1 MKPRI
6 ALLGLPPASTGK
18 LNIWV
23 FADPVG
29 SSFGREIYRANND
42 ESGKILDYVFSDI
55 EIGCTITIL
64 IMSSGICEYS
74 HALRF
79 NGADIS
85 HVPNFRKET
94 DTTEHDVSTDW
105 DSDLWRKWNASKQ
118 HEDGLAVEKQYLMSR
133 TISIAPIWESYY
145 SDSNIDYF
153 EKFQK
158 LWIGLNA
165 YATHWSTESQDKTR
179 ILALVNSDL
188 RQEFHRTLSRGS
200 SQKSAEKWI
209 KLQQATGL
217 NMTSDIVRDEI
228 ATTCS
233 SLDFLEQAK
242 SAIGTFSDIAEQLQ
256 GLVFLDSEAGKE
268 IFRNVFLKYHEFMA
282 SEMGMVQPY
291 NLAEAFS
298 EPRTPCSVKRFGRLI
313 FHDPLLTSEPGNL
326 FSFEDFFG
334 SEYAAAPY
342 QGQTNEPLRVWETID
357 PLFFRYL
364 HVLYKFRCAYFHGD
378 LPPNKQNN
386 ELARTA
392 YQSLHEIFPAIL

>member
-1 MKPRI
+1 MRPRI
-6 ALLGLPPASTGK
+6 ALFGLPPVSTGK
-18 LNIWV
+18 LTIWV
-23 FADPVG
+23 FAGPVG
-29 SSFGREIYRANND
+29 NSFGHEIYRANND
-42 ESGKILDYVFSDI
+42 ESGKILDYVLADI
-55 EIGCTITIL
+55 EIGCTVTIR

-74 HALRF
+74 RALQF

-94 DTTEHDVSTDW
+94 NTTERDVSTDW
-105 DSDLWRKWNASKQ
+105 DINLWRKWNAGTQ
-118 HEDGLAVEKQYLMSR
+118 HEDGLTEEKQCLMSR
-133 TISIAPIWESYY
+133 AISIAPVWESYY
-145 SDSNIDYF
+145 SDSNIDYL

-179 ILALVNSDL
+179 ILALVSSDL
-188 RQEFHRTLSRGS
+188 RREFHRTLSRVA
-200 SQKSAEKWI
+200 SQESAEKWI
-209 KLQQATGL
+209 TLQQATGL

-228 ATTCS
+228 ATTCCG
-233 SLDFLEQAK
+233 LDFLEQAK
-242 SAIGTFSDIAEQLQ
+242 LAIGTFSDIAEQLQ

-268 IFRNVFLKYHEFMA
+268 VFRSVFLKYHEFMA
-282 SEMGMVQPY
+282 SEEGIVQPF
-291 NLAEAFS
+291 NLADAFS
-298 EPRTPCSVKRFGRLI
+298 EPRAPRSVKRFGRLI
-313 FHDPLLTSEPGNL
+313 FHNPQLTSDPGNL
-326 FSFEDFFG
+326 FSLADYFG
-334 SEYAAAPY
+334 SIYATAPY
-342 QGQTNEPLRVWETID
+342 QGQTNAQLRAWETID